1 MVYVKNPNNFKD
13 WLKQRKRTAKGH
25 ETLIKYYPHFPRVKS
40 FWNEIKYGFFWALS
54 YPLTIREMYWT
65 ILLFFARFYMWIL
78 VLTESKLLKKQYQD
92 AWERVHS
99 TK

>member
-1 MVYVKNPNNFKD
+1 MAEFLGFDSVFSINDP
-13 WLKQRKRTAKGH
+13 RT
-25 ETLIKYYPHFPRVKS
+25 L
-40 FWNEIKYGFFWALS
+40 
-54 YPLTIREMYWT
+54 
-65 ILLFFARFYMWIL
+65 ILLFLARFYMWIL